1 MLGGCWF
8 KNTEGGS
15 CKVGPEK
22 KAPRGPFSMS
32 EPANYLADSGF
43 FGSANL
49 APAELAK

>member
-1 MLGGCWF
+1 MLGGDV
-8 KNTEGGS
+8 GS
-15 CKVGPEK
+15 RTLNVGLVGPEK

-49 APAELAK
+49 APAALAK

>member
-22 KAPRGPFSMS
+22 KAPRGPFSRS
-32 EPANYLADSGF
+32 EHANYFADSGF

-49 APAELAK
+49 APAEFAK